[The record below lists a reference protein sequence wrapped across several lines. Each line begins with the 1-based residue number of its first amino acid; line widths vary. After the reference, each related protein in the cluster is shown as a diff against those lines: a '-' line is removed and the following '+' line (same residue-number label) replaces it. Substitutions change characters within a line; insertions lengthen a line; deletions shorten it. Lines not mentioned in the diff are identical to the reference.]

1 MGEVLNRMIC
11 KLLGSITLAA
21 VFVLPNY
28 AAGKTWKASLAQM
41 PVYAESRDKGVLVDF
56 VKALEKVS
64 GDKIEYQV
72 VPFPRSM
79 HDVQDRKVDFHM
91 PLIQIPGAEIGTE
104 KFDYSTETI
113 FHVNF
118 TLYSRKGLDIT
129 PATVSRFK
137 VETEAAHTDY
147 FNFPVASSTNIG
159 GSLKKVDAGRIDA
172 FIFADFASDPLIK
185 QDKLSNIKRQ
195 LFKRFDVKVILP
207 KGARGGATDKF
218 LSQNIAKLIKSGEM
232 ARIMGQLDVAF
243 DSWQP

>member
-1 MGEVLNRMIC
+1 MTGPIG
-11 KLLGSITLAA
+11 KSLGLFVLAA
-21 VFVLPNY
+21 IFAFPAF
-28 AAGKTWKASLAQM
+28 AAGKSWKASLAQM
-41 PVYAESRDKGVLVDF
+41 PVYAESKDKGVLVDF

-64 GDKIEYQV
+64 GDRIEYQV

-79 HDVQDRKVDFHM
+79 NDVQEKKVDFHM
-91 PLIQIPGAEIGTE
+91 PLIQIPGTEIGTD

-129 PATVSRFK
+129 PATASKFK

-147 FNFPVASSTNIG
+147 FNFPIAASTNIE

-172 FIFADFASDPLIK
+172 FIFADFASDPLIR
-185 QDKLSNIKRQ
+185 QNKLTNIKRQ

-207 KGARGGATDKF
+207 KGARGGPTDKF
-218 LSQNIAKLIKSGEM
+218 LSENIAKLIKNGDM
-232 ARIMGQLDVAF
+232 ARIMGPIDAPF
-243 DSWQP
+243 DNWQP